1 MFLASGEIGDTGKPE
16 QGLLFQRFA
25 LYFLYPG
32 LWDLG
37 FGTWGL
43 RSGNWDLGSGIRGL
57 GSGT

>member
-16 QGLLFQRFA
+16 QRLLVHWFSF
-25 LYFLYPG
+25 YFLYPG

-37 FGTWGL
+37 FGVWDL